1 MKVLVTGACGLLGAH
16 LTAALGA
23 GGYDVVGLD
32 RHPWWGDQPAN
43 VHICDLTMPGL
54 ITDMVESVRPDVLVH
69 CAAMVNVDA
78 CEQNPALA
86 YSYNADLTRRI
97 ARAAP
102 AHCLVVYLST
112 DGIFGGNRAF
122 ATEEHLPLP
131 RTVYGRSK
139 LQGEWEVQLA
149 TDNHLIVRTNFYGW
163 SSGRKQTSAEWLYD
177 ALKRGEPI
185 TLFDDFFFTPIYV
198 VDFVERLQGLIERR
212 HCGIVHLGGRD
223 RVSKAAF
230 GALMAEA
237 AGLSMQHVRRGS
249 INDAPLLA
257 SRPKDMSLDSGRFV
271 SLTGLALPDCAASL
285 SAFLRDRERPLS
297 ARGAAGGR
305 R

>member
-1 MKVLVTGACGLLGAH
+1 M
-16 LTAALGA
+16 
-23 GGYDVVGLD
+23 
-32 RHPWWGDQPAN
+32 
-43 VHICDLTMPGL
+43 
-54 ITDMVESVRPDVLVH
+54 
-69 CAAMVNVDA
+69 
-78 CEQNPALA
+78 
-86 YSYNADLTRRI
+86 
-97 ARAAP
+97 
-102 AHCLVVYLST
+102 
-112 DGIFGGNRAF
+112 
-122 ATEEHLPLP
+122 
-131 RTVYGRSK
+131 
-139 LQGEWEVQLA
+139 
-149 TDNHLIVRTNFYGW
+149 RTNFYGW